1 MHACMHIYVHT
12 QYFSTYL
19 HTYLPAYTPPYCLHI
34 CTACL
39 YYIPVSAEPPW
50 QYVHEGHTSM
60 HEFCEDALA
69 LSMRIQIKIIKI
81 KLCKCFLR
89 WPYDSCLLWFCCWHR
104 KILCT
109 CRVSSPPLCW
119 VFPLSV
125 DFSTWDHFVQDWR
138 FQCWDPKIC
147 RWLKPTPFLLVAC
160 HGTFCA

>member
-1 MHACMHIYVHT
+1 MHTYVHT

-34 CTACL
+34 CTACTRV
-39 YYIPVSAEPPW
+39 YISVSAEPPW

-60 HEFCEDALA
+60 NEFCEDALA

-104 KILCT
+104 KSFALVGYPVRLSAGSFHYRSTSRLEIT
-109 CRVSSPPLCW
+109 SFKIDVSN
-119 VFPLSV
+119 VEIQKYV
-125 DFSTWDHFVQDWR
+125 DHLNQ
-138 FQCWDPKIC
+138 
-147 RWLKPTPFLLVAC
+147 LL
-160 HGTFCA
+160 FD